1 MATCSPGDC
10 LILPRN
16 SHKSAISTL
25 VLSGA
30 IPKYI
35 IPQYN
40 YDWDIASGVLPSQGE
55 EAKGNADNDKE
66 DTTVVNSEIVD
77 KEVSSV
83 SQKDSEVKVCEVS
96 NVYCLNAICHMVCYV
111 EGGNYLSVVVAGLF
125 EGR

>member
-40 YDWDIASGVLPSQGE
+40 YDWDIASGVLPSQ
-55 EAKGNADNDKE
+55 AFNKGKCVG
-66 DTTVVNSEIVD
+66 TVVCKMGEHRTTYRGYIAMLVVINSYHGRGI
-77 KEVSSV
+77 
-83 SQKDSEVKVCEVS
+83 
-96 NVYCLNAICHMVCYV
+96 
-111 EGGNYLSVVVAGLF
+111 GNFS
-125 EGR
+125 